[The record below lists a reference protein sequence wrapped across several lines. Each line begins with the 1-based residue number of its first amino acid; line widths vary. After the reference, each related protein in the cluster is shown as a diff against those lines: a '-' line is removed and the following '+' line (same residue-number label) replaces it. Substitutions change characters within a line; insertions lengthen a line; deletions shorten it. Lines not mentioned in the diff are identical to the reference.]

1 MTKKYNHQFN
11 IRLND
16 EEVKAIEELNQLY
29 FKGEATPAMVCRYL
43 IKEAVKVS
51 GGGEVR

>member
-16 EEVKAIEELNQLY
+16 EEVKAIEELNKLF
-29 FKGEATPAMVCRYL
+29 FKGEGTYAMICRYL
-43 IKEAVKVS
+43 IKEAVRTNE
-51 GGGEVR
+51 GGK